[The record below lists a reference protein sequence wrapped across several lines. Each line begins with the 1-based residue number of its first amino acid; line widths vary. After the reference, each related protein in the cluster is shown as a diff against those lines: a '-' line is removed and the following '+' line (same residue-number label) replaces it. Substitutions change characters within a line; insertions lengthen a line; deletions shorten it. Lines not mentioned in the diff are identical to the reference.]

1 MAKPR
6 TRPPKERK
14 VLEPLSAEGDSKFAR
29 ALGSVDGRTR
39 EAGLQALAV
48 WLSRRQEVDRLD
60 LLKLWK
66 GLFYTFWH
74 SDQPTAQSALAERLA
89 DLLLVLPPLVSDL
102 FYETFVQ
109 TMRREWFGI
118 DRLRMDKFMMLVRKF
133 LFGLLRRFRQEQ
145 WDPAVIRKTT
155 SFWLEEILLP
165 TDTLSATGFA
175 YHLTDLLLPELQ
187 RVVTSA
193 AEQPSAVA
201 LAALLE
207 PFCQALAQT
216 GNPALQ
222 FRLRH
227 GVFLTMLKEIQNP
240 SPHQPLRHLAITDFA
255 AHMFDLGAAVETR
268 RKNRELCYDLSS
280 RFEGITPGKPTAA
293 PSDDSSNRSAGA
305 VLGGSDSAPASAKVL
320 ATPSSDASA
329 KKKKKRDAAAVD
341 APNGHAAVTPSTL
354 GKSAKKK
361 KKVQAEPEPA
371 AASPLGPAPTATNGH
386 ARASMS
392 GPEPT
397 DTPAAGPVAASAE
410 PSSATTPL
418 FSAKSKKK
426 APAVAAAVTQK
437 AAAPAT
443 GKTTP
448 AAPAAVSVKSMAAA
462 STAKAGK
469 AATAMASP
477 PRTPTVPAAPH
488 DTPDTL
494 AKKNVRFSLRRNLVM
509 TIGEPPAPSEV
520 RTPPSSKPKGPALK
534 KASSLG
540 SAPGR
545 LTGKSGG
552 AARRLSMQ
560 GMGTSASGG
569 KPGKGRSSLGPRP
582 RAADFF

>member
-1 MAKPR
+1 FLMAKPR

-145 WDPAVIRKTT
+145 DPAVIRKTT

-371 AASPLGPAPTATNGH
+371 AASP
-386 ARASMS
+386 S
-392 GPEPT
+392 
-397 DTPAAGPVAASAE
+397 
-410 PSSATTPL
+410 
-418 FSAKSKKK
+418 
-426 APAVAAAVTQK
+426 
-437 AAAPAT
+437 
-443 GKTTP
+443 
-448 AAPAAVSVKSMAAA
+448 
-462 STAKAGK
+462 GK
-469 AATAMASP
+469 AATATASP